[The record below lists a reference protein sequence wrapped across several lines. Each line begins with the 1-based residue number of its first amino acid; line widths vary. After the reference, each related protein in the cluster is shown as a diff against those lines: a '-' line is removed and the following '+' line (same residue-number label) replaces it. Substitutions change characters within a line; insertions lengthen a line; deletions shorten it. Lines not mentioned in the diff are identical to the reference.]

1 MGCWIKEVGGF
12 KAKPLNIVG
21 IRSRQKLLMCE
32 ILLAEGGGQID
43 AGCFFL
49 RDNGPSE
56 ISIEYLA
63 LSNG

>member
-1 MGCWIKEVGGF
+1 MGSRVKEVGCF
-12 KAKPLNIVG
+12 KAKSLNIVG
-21 IRSRQKLLMCE
+21 IRSGQKLLMCE

-56 ISIEYLA
+56 ISIEYFA